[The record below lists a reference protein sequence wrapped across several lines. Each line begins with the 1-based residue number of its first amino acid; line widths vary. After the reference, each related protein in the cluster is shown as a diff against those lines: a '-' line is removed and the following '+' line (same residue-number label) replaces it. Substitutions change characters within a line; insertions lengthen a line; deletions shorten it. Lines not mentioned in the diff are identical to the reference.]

1 MKRLTC
7 VYCNNIINRSDTH
20 CPNCGAET
28 ESSIRKFMEE
38 KKAEAE
44 SCKVLIR
51 DLVRRRRKRIIS
63 LVYATLALL
72 IISVLIFSII
82 RPAVVK
88 FIIFVLLVIAY
99 AIYFAISI
107 RDIKRENAKWR
118 ELNERINGL
127 SHRIL
132 FTCEDVQPYKM
143 INDLIINNEG
153 CFKEGLQ
160 QIAFK
165 VSITNISS
173 QNYEFTLYDEFFAGT
188 GGFGKHVWLIAEGV
202 RMEECTLNPVF
213 RHHEENNKTF
223 EPPLY
228 SEGFKNIILRPHES
242 LVGWVGFYVTP
253 EAEDLELLFADEY
266 IMLKNPVSKSN
277 G

>member
-28 ESSIRKFMEE
+28 ESSIQKFMKE
-38 KKAEAE
+38 KKTEAE
-44 SCKVLIR
+44 SCKVLMS
-51 DLVRRRRKRIIS
+51 DLVRSRRKCMIS
-63 LVYATLALL
+63 LVCVALALFIL
-72 IISVLIFSII
+72 SVLLFTLI
-82 RPAVVK
+82 RPAAVK
-88 FIIFVLLVIAY
+88 IIIFSVLVLAY

-107 RDIKRENAKWR
+107 RDIMRKNAEWR
-118 ELNERINGL
+118 KLNERMDGL
-127 SHRIL
+127 SHNIL

-143 INDLIINNEG
+143 INDLIITNEG

-173 QNYEFTLYDEFFAGT
+173 QNYKFTLYDEFFADT
-188 GGFGKHVWLIAEGV
+188 GGFGKHVYLIAEGV

-266 IMLKNPVSKSN
+266 VMMKNPVSKSN